1 MTHCIQSTKLT
12 PREKQKV
19 TFVSLPLPQSHQDQT
34 RSYKEV
40 CAPVIERCLFLFN
53 ELRPATG
60 DEINTFTRSKLL
72 RSIPRWRE
80 VISKIVED
88 KKKSKRECVCG
99 PKCVLRG

>member
-1 MTHCIQSTKLT
+1 MIIFFLSQA
-12 PREKQKV
+12 
-19 TFVSLPLPQSHQDQT
+19 HQDQG

-72 RSIPRWRE
+72 RSMPRWRE

-88 KKKSKRECVCG
+88 KKKSKRERAVRI
-99 PKCVLRG
+99 VLP